1 MFIWGGLAILAAFGL
16 FGVGEIIP
24 AFFWA
29 AVGSGL
35 IAYGI
40 HRNKQ
45 RQQQA
50 QLGKRI
56 GVAKTTIS
64 GYEIGTRQLDPA
76 TICTLCDLFGCTAD
90 YLLGRSLSPAPVMSS
105 QDAIVLEAYHALPLE
120 LRRAVDGILEPYRE
134 PVREKKDA

>member
-1 MFIWGGLAILAAFGL
+1 MNRIREL
-16 FGVGEIIP
+16 
-24 AFFWA
+24 
-29 AVGSGL
+29 
-35 IAYGI
+35 
-40 HRNKQ
+40 
-45 RQQQA
+45 RQSMGWTQA

-105 QDAIVLEAYHALPLE
+105 QDALVLEAYHALPPE

-134 PVREKKDA
+134 PVKQKKDA